1 MPVGDDESSMV
12 AFSTDWVTRSDMDA
26 ALVENATIAP
36 ATRKTTS
43 ESITA
48 YSTVV
53 PADRHTARVLSRRR
67 NTWPEITMVPV
78 RPVCRNLRTGIE

>member
-1 MPVGDDESSMV
+1 MPVVDDESSMV

-53 PADRHTARVLSRRR
+53 PADRHSAIVLNRRR
-67 NTWPEITMVPV
+67 NTSPALTMARV
-78 RPVCRNLRTGIE
+78 RPVCK

>member
-12 AFSTDWVTRSDMDA
+12 ALCTDWVTRSDMDA

-36 ATRKTTS
+36 VTRKTTS

-53 PADRHTARVLSRRR
+53 PADRRAARSLSRRR
-67 NTWPEITMVPV
+67 NISPAITMVPV
-78 RPVCRNLRTGIE
+78 RPVCNYVRTGNG

>member
-12 AFSTDWVTRSDMDA
+12 ALSTDWVTRSDMDA

-53 PADRHTARVLSRRR
+53 PADRHTARVLNRRR
-67 NTWPEITMVPV
+67 NTSPAITMVPV